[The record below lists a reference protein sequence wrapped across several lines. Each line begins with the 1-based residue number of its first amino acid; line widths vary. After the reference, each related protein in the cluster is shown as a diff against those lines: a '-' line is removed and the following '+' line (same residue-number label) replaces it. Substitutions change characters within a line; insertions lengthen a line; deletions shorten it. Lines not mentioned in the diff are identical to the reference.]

1 MLLDYTNL
9 KKKYLKYFDNDE
21 HYCDFVLADVVFG
34 FSEIFNFLKKNNISS
49 VLEIGSGTGILLN
62 ELKEHFPNITFSGI
76 DPNVS
81 GYHNYKKITNNLNND
96 GHNIIVENID
106 VEKFKSEKKFDL
118 IFSVNVFEHVS
129 DQLQYLI
136 NTHNLL
142 NKEGLNIILCP
153 NYDFP
158 YEPHFVIPIIINKKI
173 TKFIFNSKITNL
185 EIKENEKGLWDGL
198 SFLGRKKIESILKKN
213 NYNYFLDDS
222 IKTRMLDRL
231 NSDNAFKKRQ
241 GIAGTLAKISKL
253 LLIDKLIFNILKIP
267 FPYMKLIIKK

>member
-81 GYHNYKKITNNLNND
+81 GFHNLKKITNNLNND
-96 GHNIIVENID
+96 GHNIVVENTD
-106 VEKFKSEKKFDL
+106 VEKFKSDKKFDL

-136 NTHNLL
+136 KTHNLL
-142 NKEGLNIILCP
+142 NKDGLNIILCP

-173 TKFIFNSKITNL
+173 TKFIFNSKITNF

-222 IKTRMLDRL
+222 IKIRMLDRL
-231 NSDNAFKKRQ
+231 NSDKAFKKRQ

-253 LLIDKLIFNILKIP
+253 LMIDKLIFNIIKIP

>member
-21 HYCDFVLADVVFG
+21 HYCDFVLTDVIFG

-81 GYHNYKKITNNLNND
+81 GFHNLKKITNNLNND
-96 GHNIIVENID
+96 GHNIVVENTD
-106 VEKFKSEKKFDL
+106 VEKFKSDKKFDL

-253 LLIDKLIFNILKIP
+253 LMIDKLIFNILKIP

>member
-81 GYHNYKKITNNLNND
+81 GFHNLKKITNNLNND
-96 GHNIIVENID
+96 GHNIVVENTD
-106 VEKFKSEKKFDL
+106 VEKFKSDKKFDL

-136 NTHNLL
+136 KTHNLL
-142 NKEGLNIILCP
+142 NKNGLNIILCP

-173 TKFIFNSKITNL
+173 TKFIFNSKITNF

-213 NYNYFLDDS
+213 NYNYFLDDG

-231 NSDNAFKKRQ
+231 NSDKAFKKRQ

-253 LLIDKLIFNILKIP
+253 LMIDKLIFNIIKIP